1 VAVPADLVRSVT
13 TPTLVVAGGASP
25 DFFLDTAARL
35 TELLPDATSITLAGA
50 ERAAPADVVAPVVAA
65 YVSC

>member
-35 TELLPDATSITLAGA
+35 TELLPDATSILAGA